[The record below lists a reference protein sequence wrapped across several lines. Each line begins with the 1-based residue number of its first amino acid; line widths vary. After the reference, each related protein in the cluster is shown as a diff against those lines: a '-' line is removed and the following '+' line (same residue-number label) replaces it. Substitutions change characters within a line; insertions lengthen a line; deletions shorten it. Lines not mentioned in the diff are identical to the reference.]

1 MKHGPLVH
9 GSPVI
14 KGFLCGSLLAGSLAA
29 PFGIIAQLALF
40 VIACLIFLDSIFL
53 FNKELH
59 LLSFLLAAIVG
70 FFISLL
76 STLLA
81 LLSPYLLIIFIV
93 MAIVYLYEY
102 MSYRESRK
110 K

>member
-9 GSPVI
+9 GFPVI
-14 KGFLCGSLLAGSLAA
+14 KGFLCGSLLAGSLLA
-29 PFGIIAQLALF
+29 PYGILAQVALFIIAA
-40 VIACLIFLDSIFL
+40 LIFLDSMFL

-59 LLSFLLAAIVG
+59 LLSFLVAVVVG
-70 FFISLL
+70 FFVGLL
-76 STLLA
+76 SVLIS
-81 LLSPYLLIIFIV
+81 LLSPYLLIIFIA

-102 MSYRESRK
+102 MSYQESRK